1 MSLSQWQ
8 FSGLEFQLLW
18 DAVGR
23 DRLPHPLR
31 FHPHAET
38 MTDLT
43 QQRQHAS
50 ERLIAV
56 LDERLHR
63 ALEALVE
70 PNVRVEVCGLTGQ
83 DVTRAHGVVVGGIGV
98 LAVQLPGRQIDIGS
112 DVTLSVGRASEL
124 PRMIVGALPQCAA
137 GTGRWISVR
146 QPSNLPGHR
155 IMNSAGDPRV
165 AEELKRFF
173 GRPRTSVGEIATYP
187 GIAVDARPTDDGI
200 AFHWCDYAADGRYI
214 VENGETISARAAS
227 GADIVEQISS
237 GIAEVARRVVPA
249 RW

>member
-1 MSLSQWQ
+1 MSMSQWQ

-23 DRLPHPLR
+23 DRLPYPLR
-31 FHPHAET
+31 FRPHAET
-38 MTDLT
+38 MTDLA
-43 QQRQHAS
+43 QQRQRAS
-50 ERLIAV
+50 ERLAVV

-63 ALEALVE
+63 TLEALAE
-70 PNVRVEVCGLTGQ
+70 PTVRVEVCGLTGQ

-124 PRMIVGALPQCAA
+124 PRMIVDALPQCSA
-137 GTGRWISVR
+137 GTGRGISVR
-146 QPSNLPGHR
+146 QPKNLPGQG
-155 IMNSAGDPRV
+155 ILSSAGDPRV

-187 GIAVDARPTDDGI
+187 GIAVDTRPTNDGI
-200 AFHWCDYAADGRYI
+200 AFHWCDYASDGRYI
-214 VENGETISARAAS
+214 VENGEIISARSAS
-227 GADIVEQISS
+227 GKQIVEQISS
-237 GIAEVARRVVPA
+237 GIAEVARRTVPA
-249 RW
+249 RS